1 METRFSRFSRNARHH
16 VLCLFIYLF
25 SRLDSRVPR
34 EMDSPRPAW
43 PSGPRSRPLPAD
55 GREERG
61 APGSTAPP
69 GCERPTPCSPEGFM
83 FPGSVGCTNRG
94 RCPRHL
100 PPALQRARLRRQP
113 AHRDT
118 GGRWPKR
125 GDRGRHLSP
134 GPAAPPA
141 GVCPGFPLLPPF
153 HLSLLSAEFF
163 GKSLV

>member
-25 SRLDSRVPR
+25 FRLDPVFPGR
-34 EMDSPRPAW
+34 W
-43 PSGPRSRPLPAD
+43 ILPAQR
-55 GREERG
+55 GRRAPAPALSRQMGEKSVGRRAALHPPAVRDPHHAHQRASFFRG
-61 APGSTAPP
+61 AWAARIEGGAQST
-69 GCERPTPCSPEGFM
+69 C
-83 FPGSVGCTNRG
+83 
-94 RCPRHL
+94 

-125 GDRGRHLSP
+125 GDRGRRLSP
-134 GPAAPPA
+134 RPAAPPA